1 MKKIILGFIVL
12 SLVAISGWAQQ
23 DPVLRNDSPS
33 EYTVVKGDTL
43 WDISSRFLQNPW
55 MWPEIWHVN
64 PQIANPHLIY
74 PGDNITLIYL
84 DGRPRIT
91 VQRGVPSGT
100 IKLSPNMRVTPLSEA
115 IPTIPLDA
123 INNYLSNS
131 RIVGSGE
138 LEAAPHVIASGE
150 NRLIAGKGDIVYVR
164 GDFDPGIP
172 VYGVYRK
179 GEVFVDPDTGER
191 LGVQA
196 IDIGSLKIRD
206 IDNDIATTISTR
218 ALEEIRVGDRLLVE
232 ETRKI
237 DTNFY
242 PSTPNEDIEGTILAV
257 EGGVNNVGNLDVVII
272 NRGEREGVKVGN
284 VFAIYHSGKIIRD
297 KVKNDNVVLPEERA
311 GLLMVFR
318 TFEKLSYGLVLEA
331 DKPIARLNTVK
342 QP

>member
-1 MKKIILGFIVL
+1 MKKIILGFLVL

-23 DPVLRNDSPS
+23 DPVLRNDYPS

-43 WDISSRFLQNPW
+43 WDISNRFLQTPW

-74 PGDNITLIYL
+74 PGDVITLIYL

-91 VQRGVPSGT
+91 VQRGAPSGT
-100 IKLSPNMRVTPLSEA
+100 VKLSPNMRVTPLSEA

-123 INNYLSNS
+123 INTYLSNS
-131 RIVGSGE
+131 RIVDSGE
-138 LEAAPHVIASGE
+138 LEAAPHVVASGE
-150 NRLIAGKGDIVYVR
+150 NRLIAGKGDTVYVR
-164 GDFDPGIP
+164 GSFDPDIP

-196 IDIGSLKIRD
+196 TDIAAVKIRD
-206 IDNDIATTISTR
+206 VENQIATTETTR
-218 ALEEIRVGDRLLVE
+218 ANQEIRVGDRLLIE
-232 ETRKI
+232 EVRKI
-237 DTNFY
+237 DTNFF
-242 PSTPNEDIEGTILAV
+242 PSPPNDDIEGTILAV
-257 EGGVNNVGNLDVVII
+257 EGGVNNVGNMDVVVI

-284 VFAIYHSGKIIRD
+284 VFAIYHSGQVIRD
-297 KVKNDNVVLPEERA
+297 RVLNDNVVLPEERA

-318 TFEKLSYGLVLEA
+318 TFEKLSYALVLEA
-331 DKPIARLNTVK
+331 DMPIARMNTIK
-342 QP
+342 RP